1 MGFAQN
7 MFTFK
12 FARFFFFFF
21 NCLSIEKKVRHFLRR
36 KVETM
41 VTFKEN
47 CEI

>member
-12 FARFFFFFF
+12 FASIFVF
-21 NCLSIEKKVRHFLRR
+21 NCFSIEKKDPHFLRR